1 MDQPEVHAPDLLTLG
16 EKNMSK
22 AQAVAKVEPQGQ
34 TIAITPM
41 QMLQIAVER
50 GADLDKLQ
58 QLMDL
63 NDRWEANEAKKAFV
77 VALNDFKTN
86 PPAIIKN
93 KHVSFAGRG
102 GGAEYDHATL
112 DHVSGEIGKAL
123 SEHGLTHRWE
133 INQGADASD
142 VRITVTCVL
151 THEKG
156 HSERV
161 SMWALPDDSG
171 AKNKIQ
177 AIGSTVTYLQRYT
190 LLAATGL
197 AAGPD
202 DDGKMAG
209 SDPITAEQKDE
220 LIALIKETDADTAKF
235 MAYFGVGAVDELQ
248 TKDFDAAKAALEK
261 KRGKK

>member
-1 MDQPEVHAPDLLTLG
+1 MP
-16 EKNMSK
+16 K
-22 AQAVAKVEPQGQ
+22 AQAVA
-34 TIAITPM
+34 TIEQQAPAVAITPM
-41 QMLQIAVER
+41 QMLQVAVEQ

-58 QLMDL
+58 KLMDL
-63 NDRWEANEAKKAFV
+63 QERWETNEAKKAFV
-77 VALNDFKTN
+77 AALNEFKKD

-93 KHVSFAGRG
+93 KHVSFSGRG

-123 SEHGLTHRWE
+123 SDHGLTHRWE
-133 INQGADASD
+133 VEQGKDAND

-171 AKNKIQ
+171 AKNRIQ

-202 DDGKMAG
+202 DDGEAAG
-209 SDPITAEQKDE
+209 AGETITAEQKAA
-220 LIALIKETDADTAKF
+220 LIALFKETGADTGRFLAYMGVASLDMLPASRFNDAK
-235 MAYFGVGAVDELQ
+235 
-248 TKDFDAAKAALEK
+248 TALER
-261 KRGKK
+261 KRKQAAS